1 MARRFAWSSIHARLH
16 IGRTGVDLQPKT
28 AVLNATAEH
37 RHSIFVFHGLGDS
50 HDGYE
55 TLVEDWSQAMPAAKF
70 IVPSAPDYA
79 ITQFGGQ
86 ACPAWYD
93 LTGSSNR
100 DTEECEGLRE
110 SCDSIAPLIE
120 EEVQVVGAENVL
132 LLGFSQ
138 GGGMAITLGL
148 ASPHTFAGLAILSS
162 YLPRPFD
169 YSPERFSAERR
180 RLPVHFFHGD
190 ADPVVPLEWG
200 RAAYQKL
207 EEFGF
212 RELSFDSYRH
222 LQHSMCLPE
231 LEDIHQM
238 FKKRLRLD

>member
-120 EEVQVVGAENVL
+120 EEVQVVGAENDFRCNTCKATDDAVTVSHEDWETL
-132 LLGFSQ
+132 STILTRAVCGLPGLTIRTCMQAVEQ
-138 GGGMAITLGL
+138 GKE
-148 ASPHTFAGLAILSS
+148 SPVA
-162 YLPRPFD
+162 
-169 YSPERFSAERR
+169 
-180 RLPVHFFHGD
+180 V
-190 ADPVVPLEWG
+190 
-200 RAAYQKL
+200 Q
-207 EEFGF
+207 
-212 RELSFDSYRH
+212 
-222 LQHSMCLPE
+222 
-231 LEDIHQM
+231 
-238 FKKRLRLD
+238 LRIRDTWT